1 MEKVAIHWAVLVFH
15 WQYWVIIGE
24 YGSVLRNNIKQM
36 YTACLDG
43 LGNMVIRIIWWN
55 WGQNTLKPSIACL
68 KELQDDKIAL
78 ILTLLKLQKN
88 VVKAISSLCLFY
100 HVGSIKA
107 SPSLNLKV
115 AVAVF
120 SGRSRPSGWSPR
132 PWNIRGVRSQKN
144 IFSALQASAEEVRQ
158 ESQAS
163 VWSKS
168 IEAQDPPLDCHY
180 CPWHYMTEARSRLA
194 CICLF

>member
-1 MEKVAIHWAVLVFH
+1 MKKVAVHWAVLVFH

-115 AVAVF
+115 AVAVS
-120 SGRSRPSGWSPR
+120 SGESRPSDKDGGGGGVCSSR
-132 PWNIRGVRSQKN
+132 PWDLKRGPVSKKKFSQPFGPQFGLKIRAHPC
-144 IFSALQASAEEVRQ
+144 I
-158 ESQAS
+158 
-163 VWSKS
+163 
-168 IEAQDPPLDCHY
+168 CHWY
-180 CPWHYMTEARSRLA
+180 CPWHYMTEA
-194 CICLF
+194 II